1 MSSNFQEALNIIRK
15 SAKNEVE
22 KGAAFEK
29 LCKIFFE
36 NDDIQKQQF
45 SKVWF
50 YKDWAKENPNF
61 SKIDI
66 GIDLVAK
73 LRNESGFCAIQSK
86 CYNAEH
92 SITKEDLDSF
102 ISASSNEIFS
112 RLILIDTSTQEL
124 SANARSVI
132 ENLNKIYQRVQISE
146 LQQTRINWLIYIKEK
161 RIVFHTLSNRLISQK
176 KNF

>member
-15 SAKNEVE
+15 TAKNEVE

-66 GIDLVAK
+66 K
-73 LRNESGFCAIQSK
+73 LMIKLFPLFLQ
-86 CYNAEH
+86 H
-92 SITKEDLDSF
+92 LH
-102 ISASSNEIFS
+102 
-112 RLILIDTSTQEL
+112 
-124 SANARSVI
+124 
-132 ENLNKIYQRVQISE
+132 QI
-146 LQQTRINWLIYIKEK
+146 
-161 RIVFHTLSNRLISQK
+161 
-176 KNF
+176 